1 MQNSVF
7 EVLTFSWAWVNGLLV
22 QFALKGEKFASLWLE
37 AVNAIPRK
45 NRDLKKKTIRVVN
58 EKY

>member
-1 MQNSVF
+1 
-7 EVLTFSWAWVNGLLV
+7 LV

-45 NRDLKKKTIRVVN
+45 NRDLKKKQL
-58 EKY
+58 E

>member
-1 MQNSVF
+1 
-7 EVLTFSWAWVNGLLV
+7 LV